1 MNPTDVLWVPAYVG
15 LGSNLHD
22 PRAQVQRG
30 FEALSTVPKTL
41 LIARSSLYRT
51 PPLGPPDQPD
61 FINAVA
67 GLLTRLD
74 PDELL
79 RELKDREQ
87 QLGREPAAV
96 RWGPRII
103 DFDLLV
109 YGDRRIDAAQLR
121 IPHPGIQARN
131 FVLYPLAEIAPEL
144 NVPGAGPVSE
154 LLRRAAATQIQ
165 KL

>member
-1 MNPTDVLWVPAYVG
+1 MSSAQLLWVPAYVG
-15 LGSNLHD
+15 LGSNLND
-22 PRAQVQRG
+22 PCAQVQRG
-30 FEALSTVPKTL
+30 FEALSHIPQTL

-51 PPLGPPDQPD
+51 PPLGPQDQPD
-61 FINAVA
+61 FINAAA

-74 PDELL
+74 PEELL
-79 RELKDREQ
+79 REMKRCERE
-87 QLGREPAAV
+87 LGRESAAV

-121 IPHPGIQARN
+121 VPHPGIQARN

-144 NVPGAGPVSE
+144 NVPGAGSVSE